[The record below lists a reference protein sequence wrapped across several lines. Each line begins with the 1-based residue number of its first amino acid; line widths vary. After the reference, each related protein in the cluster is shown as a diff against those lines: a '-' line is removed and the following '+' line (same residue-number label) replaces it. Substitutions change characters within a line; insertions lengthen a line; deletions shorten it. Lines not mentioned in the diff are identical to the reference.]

1 MTIRCPQ
8 CNRRLQVPDNTI
20 GRRARCP
27 ACRAKFVI
35 ADPNDAMQQTV
46 TGFVLDENSSDIKK
60 SGKTS

>member
-27 ACRAKFVI
+27 ACRAKFII
-35 ADPNDAMQQTV
+35 ADPNDALQQTV
-46 TGFVLDENSSDIKK
+46 TGFVMEDQGGESKPKK
-60 SGKTS
+60 